1 MLSITGGVC
10 FMRLLIA
17 EDEKSLSR
25 ALAAILTRNNYS
37 VDTVYDGEAALEYLE
52 ATNYDGLILD
62 VMMPKMDGISVLKTL
77 RARGNTTPVLILS
90 AKSEI
95 DDKVLGLDSGAN
107 DYLTKP
113 FDAKELLARIRAIT
127 RIQNTGTSSQITYG
141 NITLDCATYELS
153 SASGSFKLANREFQM
168 MELLIAVS
176 MVSLCIVLFCI
187 FGFVGI
193 LNYQKMVSDVV
204 EETVQ
209 SFQALARTQNK
220 TFETLI
226 QPMISLHGDEK
237 SFTQLVFYYF
247 LASSSKNRSPYF
259 SYFAS
264 PTPDTSSI
272 EARSVGFFTH
282 ISINVL
288 SLNTIYGGTFC
299 SPAIVRRS

>member
-62 VMMPKMDGISVLKTL
+62 VMMPKMDGITVLKTL
-77 RARGNTTPVLILS
+77 RARGNPIPVLILS

-153 SASGSFKLANREFQM
+153 SASSSFKLANREFQM
-168 MELLIAVS
+168 MELLIS
-176 MVSLCIVLFCI
+176 NPTHLIPTQRFLEKI
-187 FGFVGI
+187 WG
-193 LNYQKMVSDVV
+193 YDSDVEINV
-204 EETVQ
+204 VWVYI
-209 SFQALARTQNK
+209 SYLRKKLDALGAT
-220 TFETLI
+220 I
-226 QPMISLHGDEK
+226 QIKAVRNAG
-237 SFTQLVFYYF
+237 YF
-247 LASSSKNRSPYF
+247 LEEKA
-259 SYFAS
+259 
-264 PTPDTSSI
+264 
-272 EARSVGFFTH
+272 
-282 ISINVL
+282 
-288 SLNTIYGGTFC
+288 
-299 SPAIVRRS
+299 